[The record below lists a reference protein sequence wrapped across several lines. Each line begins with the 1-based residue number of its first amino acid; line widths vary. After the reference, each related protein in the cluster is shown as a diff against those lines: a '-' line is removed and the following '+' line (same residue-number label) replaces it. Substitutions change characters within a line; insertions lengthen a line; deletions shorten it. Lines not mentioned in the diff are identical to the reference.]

1 MSNVSVKLSGFNELS
16 MSLGEMSIRMSDAA
30 ARKAVRAAARPVINQ
45 ARANLSA
52 LPFDDSTGLLKRSI
66 GVKVKKYKGRTGSM
80 RGVTGF
86 AGSAKT
92 QRMYAAA
99 GVTVAIIGARK
110 GFGQYVDRRARYL
123 SRAMVDAPMIFRNSG
138 TTRSVYSDPANYS
151 HLIEGGVRPHHVGKG
166 SSRRRGRG
174 RGAIHPG
181 FHAMP
186 WLEPAIQSRRQECI
200 GIMARVFREALMQ
213 EAARARAKTMR
224 RAA

>member
-1 MSNVSVKLSGFNELS
+1 MTRVSVNLTGFEELS
-16 MSLGEMSIRMSDAA
+16 RSLAEMTPRMADAA
-30 ARKAVRAAARPVINQ
+30 ARKAVRAAARPVITQ

-66 GVKVKKYKGRTGSM
+66 GVKVKKYKGRAVAPTG
-80 RGVTGF
+80 VGF

-138 TTRSVYSDPANYS
+138 TTRSVYSDPAKYS

-200 GIMARVFREALMQ
+200 GIMTRVFREALMQ